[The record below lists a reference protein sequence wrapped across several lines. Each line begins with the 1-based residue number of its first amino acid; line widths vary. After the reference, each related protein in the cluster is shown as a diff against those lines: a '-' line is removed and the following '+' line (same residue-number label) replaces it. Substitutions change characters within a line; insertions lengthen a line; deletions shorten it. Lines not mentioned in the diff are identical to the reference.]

1 MLVQPAA
8 ARPQVAWLRPADL
21 TDRDIAAWRELAARA
36 AEPNPFHEPAFVLP
50 ALRHLPSRR
59 VQLLVVRDGD
69 EWQGVLPVRRAGR
82 WRGIPA
88 PGLGVWR
95 HPYAFFGAP
104 LVARGAETE
113 VVRLLVEHARRRAG
127 GLLALEL
134 MPADGPLA
142 APLAAALDGVPT
154 VEWDRFERAA
164 LRRRPEGGYVESML
178 SSRRRRELR
187 RQLAALARTLGGE
200 AVLVDRAGDPA
211 AVELFL
217 ELEASGWK
225 GRGGG
230 AFVAAHDDDFFR
242 AVLAS
247 FAAAGRL
254 QLFALEVGGRTVAM
268 KCNFVCGDAV
278 YCFKI
283 AYDEATARH
292 SPGVQMELQNVA
304 AFHARTDLAWMDSCA
319 DPDNQMINR
328 LWPDRRPIV
337 TLVAAARGPGGAA
350 ACATTEV
357 AAQVRRR
364 LKEAA

>member
-1 MLVQPAA
+1 MLVPSAA
-8 ARPQVAWLRPADL
+8 ARPQVDWLRPADL
-21 TDRDIAAWRELAARA
+21 TDRELAAWRELSARA
-36 AEPNPFHEPAFVLP
+36 VEANPFHEPEFVLP

-59 VQLLVVRDGD
+59 VQLMVVRAGAR
-69 EWQGVLPVRRAGR
+69 WQGVLPVRRTAG

-88 PGLGVWR
+88 PALGVWR
-95 HPYAFFGAP
+95 HPYAFLGAP

-113 VVRLLVEHARRRAG
+113 VVRALVEAGRRRAG

-142 APLAAALDGVPT
+142 APLAAALEGVST
-154 VEWDRFERAA
+154 VVWDRFERAA
-164 LRRRPEGGYVESML
+164 LRRRAEGDYVESTL
-178 SSRRRRELR
+178 KSRRRRELR
-187 RQLAALARTLGGE
+187 RQYAALLTALGGE
-200 AVLVDRAGDPA
+200 ATLVDRAGQPA
-211 AVELFL
+211 AVERFL

-225 GRGGG
+225 GRNGG
-230 AFVAAHDDDFFR
+230 AFVTARDDEFFR
-242 AVLAS
+242 DVLAA

-254 QLFALEVGGRTVAM
+254 QLFALEIGGRTVAM
-268 KCNFVCGDAV
+268 KCNFVSGDAA

-283 AYDEATARH
+283 AYDEATARY

-304 AFHARTDLAWMDSCA
+304 AFHERTDLAWMDSCA

-337 TLVAAARGPGGAA
+337 TLLAAARGPGGVAA
-350 ACATTEV
+350 RAEARV